1 MFGGGEVIGGAS
13 VAANIYV
20 YCPSGVDGL
29 VRCDLEE
36 ELEAFFGDAAEDC
49 GAGSGNAGF
58 NLDYELAE
66 GEDPDAWA
74 DRLKTFLA
82 GIGVRPGTVFEV
94 FADGWEPGMAWR
106 RVEVLGADRWLTKRD
121 PK

>member
-1 MFGGGEVIGGAS
+1 VG
-13 VAANIYV
+13 ANIYI
-20 YCPSGVDGL
+20 YCPSEVLGL
-29 VRCDLEE
+29 ARCDLEE
-36 ELEAFFGDAAEDC
+36 ELEAFFGGAAEDV

-74 DRLKTFLA
+74 DRLKGFLR

-94 FADGWEPGMAWR
+94 LVDGWEPGMEWR
-106 RVEVLGADRWLTKRD
+106 RVEVFGADQRLTKRESR
-121 PK
+121 